1 MNALRGKT
9 ALVTGGG
16 TGVGQGIA
24 FALAKEGADIAVVG
38 RTTSKLLDTCAAIEK
53 IGARALPI
61 TCDVCNVSEIRR
73 TVAETIS
80 SFGKID
86 ILVNNAQIPALG
98 LLNDMTDERF
108 ENAFKSGPF
117 ATYYFMK
124 ACHPHMKANGGGVI
138 VNLGTSLAQQAS
150 TAGYGAYV
158 SAKQAVR
165 GLTRA
170 AACEWGGDGIRVNTI
185 MPLAMS
191 TAMDEAIKQNP
202 EWGRALAASVPLGY
216 IGDCE
221 RDIGRVVV
229 FVAGED
235 ARYITGATLPLDGGM
250 ANFG

>member
-1 MNALRGKT
+1 MNALSGKT

-24 FALAKEGADIAVVG
+24 FALAKEGADIAVAG

-53 IGARALPI
+53 LGVRALPI
-61 TCDVCNVSEIRR
+61 TCDVCDISNIKR
-73 TVAETIS
+73 TVAETIA

-86 ILVNNAQIPALG
+86 ILVNNAQIESLG
-98 LLNDMTDERF
+98 MLNDMTDERF
-108 ENAFKSGPF
+108 EDAFKSGPF

-124 ACHPHMKANGGGVI
+124 ACHPHMKANGGGII
-138 VNLGTSLAQQAS
+138 VNLGTSLAQHAS
-150 TAGYGAYV
+150 TAGCGAYV

-165 GLTRA
+165 GLTHA
-170 AACEWGGDGIRVNTI
+170 AACEWGRDRIRVNTI

-191 TAMDEAIKQNP
+191 AALDEAIKKNP
-202 EWGRALAASVPLGY
+202 QWGRALAASVPLGY

-221 RDIGRVVV
+221 LDIGRVVV
-229 FVAGED
+229 FLAGED
-235 ARYITGATLPLDGGM
+235 SRYITGATIPLDGGM